1 MTMFLSIEV
10 PRLRYGKM
18 LAEDNDRKTLVLR
31 KANLQVFSLISFSL
45 SFFQCTYS
53 VPSSPAVIIDCT
65 IVVLKSIHKRDNQSE
80 LIEEIIRAEDRIS
93 FLHNESEYEILFASG
108 NISLKIKKSPSDS
121 ENCHPA
127 LRPGW
132 LENVLLPKLIK
143 MANNSEQNKTGFPST
158 LSLIDKSSYQGWLW
172 IVRYPSR
179 ILRDKLHKY
188 KL

>member
-1 MTMFLSIEV
+1 MFLSIEV

-31 KANLQVFSLISFSL
+31 KVNLQVFSLISFSL
-45 SFFQCTYS
+45 SFNS
-53 VPSSPAVIIDCT
+53 VPSSPAVITDCT
-65 IVVLKSIHKRDNQSE
+65 IVDLKSMHKRDNQSE

-108 NISLKIKKSPSDS
+108 NISLEIKKSPSDS

-143 MANNSEQNKTGFPST
+143 MANNSEQNKTGFPPT
-158 LSLIDKSSYQGWLW
+158 LSLIDKASYQGWLW
-172 IVRYPSR
+172 IVRYPYR
-179 ILRDKLHKY
+179 TGL
-188 KL
+188 